1 MSYFIEEG
9 EKESKNKLSNKKII
23 KKEGA
28 SLFFYIVLY
37 FLGIIFFAAYY
48 LFMKEFLK
56 PDLKI
61 CLK

>member
-28 SLFFYIVLY
+28 ALSLY
-37 FLGIIFFAAYY
+37 FCFHNCFILHS
-48 LFMKEFLK
+48 KE
-56 PDLKI
+56 
-61 CLK
+61 